1 MDMLHTQTVTKA
13 GPFTKFLLMIAG
25 VDEATLAHC
34 PPHDWGVARAVGVI
48 MICVWLYQATVF
60 SVVCHR
66 LFAAPGQIRP
76 DLVLASMFI
85 ATFIMMIDS
94 YMVMRSNW
102 HLSGIA
108 ELKRGGLDI
117 SGGPLARIKAA
128 FFLTIRIL
136 LSIAL
141 AQLTAI
147 FFSLIIFD
155 TDIVPRIESIYQQAN
170 APLIAATTARVD
182 AEIQRATE
190 AVTAASAQV
199 DGLSAQIT
207 ALRQNTIDPSA
218 NDPQLQQA
226 QQEITQLLAEKAKAD
241 EELRAAETF
250 ASNELAGVKGA
261 SGNSGRVGHG
271 AIYQAAVERVANAK
285 DHAQEAARA
294 VEAARARLDALH
306 KQQAS
311 ANSAT
316 KQRSQDQLPGFENA
330 RAAADA
336 RLASLKDQLTNLNRG
351 RDAAIRNAVEQ
362 APDHVSRDDGLLAQ
376 IRALELIAQDDPKI
390 AAVTI
395 LVDLIA
401 FGFEMAAV
409 LAKVTSFV
417 PTTYA
422 ALLARDAYLRVVRI
436 VDEMMAELNSGAS
449 NNDPEAGMRPRG
461 KPAKDGPHSLGPIL
475 APAAPFGSPGEP
487 PPQPPKRPRGR
498 PRKSPLN

>member
-1 MDMLHTQTVTKA
+1 MDMLVPQTVTKA
-13 GPFTKFLLMIAG
+13 GPVTKFLITLPG
-25 VDEATLAHC
+25 VDEETLRLC
-34 PPHDWGVARAVGVI
+34 PQHDWDNARAVGVL
-48 MICVWLYQATVF
+48 MVCTWLYQASLF
-60 SVVCHR
+60 FIIGYR

-76 DLVLASMFI
+76 DLALVAGGL
-85 ATFIMMIDS
+85 ATFIMSIDS
-94 YMVMRSNW
+94 YMVMRSGW

-108 ELKRGGLDI
+108 ELKRGGVDI
-117 SGGPLARIKAA
+117 SGGPLARIKAGV
-128 FFLTIRIL
+128 FLTIRIL
-136 LSIAL
+136 LSINL

-155 TDIVPRIESIYQQAN
+155 ADIAARIESTYRQAN
-170 APLIAATTARVD
+170 APLIAEATARVD

-190 AVTAASAQV
+190 AVTTASAQLAA
-199 DGLSAQIT
+199 LSAQIT

-241 EELRAAETF
+241 EELRTAETF

-261 SGNSGRVGHG
+261 SGNSGRMGHG
-271 AIYQAAVERVANAK
+271 PIHQAAVERVANAK
-285 DHAQEAARA
+285 DHAQEAARTL
-294 VEAARARLDALH
+294 EAARARLDGLR
-306 KQQAS
+306 KQLAS

-316 KQRSQDQLPGFENA
+316 KQRSQDQLPSFENA

-336 RLASLKDQLTNLNRG
+336 QLASLKDQLANLNRG

-362 APDHVSRDDGLLAQ
+362 APDYVPRDNGFLAQ
-376 IRALELIAQDDPKI
+376 ITALEHIAQDDPKI
-390 AAVTI
+390 AAVI
-395 LVDLIA
+395 FLIDVTS
-401 FGFEMAAV
+401 FGFELAAV

-436 VDEMMAELNSGAS
+436 VDEMMAELNSSPS
-449 NNDPEAGMRPRG
+449 NNDPDAGMRSRG
-461 KPAKDGPHSLGPIL
+461 KPTKGSPHSLGPIL
-475 APAAPFGSPGEP
+475 APAAPFGSPGDP
-487 PPQPPKRPRGR
+487 PPPPPKRPRGR